1 MLLPAMTETAL
12 PAIPTPK
19 ILIVDDHAPN
29 RLALRRLLVKA
40 GAELVE
46 ADSGNA
52 ALAACLDQ
60 HFALILLDVNMP
72 EMDGF
77 EVAQLLSEDDSSNQT
92 PIIFISAAYDDLHR
106 LKGYGSGAVDY
117 IAKPVNEVILRSKVN
132 VFLELYR
139 RKAELQA
146 ALDQLSL
153 HSQSLEHEIELRRAS
168 EQQVWHRASHDP
180 LTDLPNRMLF
190 MDRLDNAIE
199 RARRHERPFAL
210 AYIDID
216 GFKPVND
223 THGHQVGDELLKA
236 IAGRL
241 RGSVRHE
248 DTVSR
253 LGGDEFAVILEGVID
268 TASAAMRLCESI
280 GCELRRP
287 YPLQTPDGPGI
298 IEVGASIG
306 VALYP
311 DHADG
316 CDPLILA
323 ADQAMYRAKR
333 AGKNRCEMAGLSP
346 GEAEAQPG
354 RRSL

>member
-1 MLLPAMTETAL
+1 MTEAL
-12 PAIPTPK
+12 LPTPK

-29 RLALRRLLVKA
+29 RLVLRRLLAKA

-77 EVAQLLSEDDSSNQT
+77 EVAQLLSEDEISSQT

-106 LKGYGSGAVDY
+106 MKGYGSGAVDY
-117 IAKPVNEVILRSKVN
+117 IAKPVNEVILRSKVG

-146 ALDQLSL
+146 ALDQLSQ
-153 HSQSLEHEIELRRAS
+153 HSKALEAEIELRRAS
-168 EQQVWHRASHDP
+168 EQLVWHRASHDA

-190 MDRLDNAIE
+190 MDRLETAIE
-199 RARRHERPFAL
+199 RARRHDRPFGL

-223 THGHQVGDELLKA
+223 SHGHQVGDELLKA
-236 IAGRL
+236 IAVRL
-241 RGSVRHE
+241 RGTLRLE
-248 DTVSR
+248 DTVAR
-253 LGGDEFAVILEGVID
+253 LGGDEFAIILEGVVD
-268 TASAAMRLCESI
+268 APGAAQRLCESI
-280 GCELRRP
+280 GSELRRP
-287 YPLQTPDGPGI
+287 YELMTPSGLRP

-306 VALYP
+306 LAIFP

-316 CDPLILA
+316 CDALILA

-333 AGKNRCEMAGLSP
+333 AGKNRCEMARDSSP
-346 GEAEAQPG
+346 HNACGDQ
-354 RRSL
+354 